1 MPERAAEGR
10 RTSLQ
15 VVVIALLVAGY
26 GALGAYFHLALH
38 VHIVYTHAGY
48 IPIVLAGMWW
58 GRRGVIVAGLV
69 ACLPV
74 CFHLLDLDRDPLWSD
89 AARIFFFLAVA
100 MAVGELSEKVKAG
113 QRALRVS
120 EEKYRLIVE
129 KSLAGIL
136 VYRDDNILFVNSRIG
151 EMLGH
156 PSQDMVGMSVWD
168 LIAEED
174 LPRVRQLVRR
184 RKAECFSDLRYE
196 CRLVRA
202 NGTKIWAD
210 MASSVGDFEGEPA
223 VLVNAYAIT
232 DRKQAEAKRREL
244 ADLARRQEEQLVHST
259 RLAELG
265 EMSAAVA
272 HDLNQPLTGI
282 RNFANNALYMMEED
296 AGTAD
301 EVKGNLRWI
310 TEQVQRASRI
320 IRQMRDMTRKSE
332 RQLAPLEVNRIIR
345 ESIEFLTPQLKLTGV
360 KVDLNLARDLP
371 RIMGDRTRMEQVFL
385 NLLTNARQSMEETN
399 ERRLTVRAYV
409 NADEARSLVIVFEDT
424 GKGFSAKEAPKLFEA
439 FYSTKQRGHG
449 TGLGLTISQRIIKD
463 HGGTIRAEGE
473 PDKGARFLIRLPL
486 PEGADPE
493 EASKSHA

>member
-136 VYRDDNILFVNSRIG
+136 VYRDDNILFVNSRLG

-156 PSQDMVGMSVWD
+156 PPRDMVGMLVWD
-168 LIAEED
+168 FIPEDD

-184 RKAECFSDLRYE
+184 RKAEGFSDLRYE
-196 CRLVRA
+196 CRLLRA
-202 NGTKIWAD
+202 DGTRIWVD

-223 VLVNAYAIT
+223 VLVNAYDIT

-244 ADLARRQEEQLVHST
+244 ADLAQRQEEQLVHST

-282 RNFANNALYMMEED
+282 GNFANNALYMMEEG

-301 EVKGNLRWI
+301 EVKENLRWI

-332 RQLAPLEVNRIIR
+332 RQFAPLEVNRIIR

-360 KVDLNLARDLP
+360 KVDLNLASDLP
-371 RIMGDRTRMEQVFL
+371 RIMGDTTRLEQVFL
-385 NLLTNARQSMEETN
+385 NLLTNARQAMEETD
-399 ERRLTVRAYV
+399 ERRLTARTYV
-409 NADEARSLVIVFEDT
+409 NADEGRSIVIVFEDT

-439 FYSTKQRGHG
+439 FYSTKKRGHG

-463 HGGTIRAEGE
+463 HGGTIEAEGE
-473 PDKGARFLIRLPL
+473 PGKGARFLIRLPS

-493 EASKSHA
+493 EVSKPHV